1 MNTSNVIENCIDFT
15 AIRIRMANPNLTAS
29 AEHIRLFAGVNPQQ
43 LAWIKDRLHM
53 HTFPENADLMIAGTP
68 GEAVYFIVSGTVK
81 IYVPQLDG
89 SEVTVNLM
97 GPGDTVGELSA
108 IDSGGRSASVIT
120 LEETRVYWIS
130 QADFQEAIRT
140 IPPVAENLLRTLSSR
155 LRNTTDNIQ
164 AYASLDIPGR
174 IARQILM
181 IAAHYGQATPEGVY
195 IPLRLTQNDIAE
207 LVGASR
213 KRVNQIMVVL
223 KRDNVIAV
231 DAGWHI
237 TILRRDFLEK
247 MAVRA

>member
-1 MNTSNVIENCIDFT
+1 MNTVIIVVKNTDYTSIETHMGNPILSSSVEN
-15 AIRIRMANPNLTAS
+15 
-29 AEHIRLFAGVNPQQ
+29 IRLFSGTSPQQ
-43 LAWIKDRLHM
+43 MAWLKDRLHA

-68 GEAVYFIVSGTVK
+68 GEAVYFILSGTVK

-89 SEVTVNLM
+89 TEVTVNLM

-108 IDSGGRSASVIT
+108 IDNSGRSASVIT
-120 LEETRVYWIS
+120 LEETRVVWIS
-130 QADFQEAIRT
+130 RMDFQEAIRT
-140 IPPVAENLLRTLSSR
+140 IPPVSDNLLRTLSTR

-174 IARQILM
+174 IARQILV
-181 IAAHYGQATPEGVY
+181 IASHYGQSNNDGIY

-223 KRDNVIAV
+223 KREEVIAV

-237 TILRRDFLEK
+237 TILRKDVLDK
-247 MAVRA
+247 MAVRS